1 MPGRSLHKITRI
13 EIGWFLSLAIGAWP
27 TSGLAKAIDLP
38 MAAGDGRSIVAA
50 PLSAAPSAG
59 TGVIPMVPDKRAN
72 FLDQTPSPQA
82 RRVADWAMSSGDHAG
97 LPFVVID
104 KIGAKVF
111 VFDATGMLR
120 GASMAL
126 LGFARGD
133 YTTPGIGT
141 RKLAMIRPEERTTP
155 AGRFVAAL
163 GHDLQGDILWVDY
176 DAAISLHRV
185 VTGNPGDHRKERL
198 ASKSL
203 MDKRI
208 SYGCINVPAQ
218 FYEGVVLQVFTGTSG
233 IVYILPETRKLEDF
247 FPLSTPSPGKQD
259 Q

>member
-1 MPGRSLHKITRI
+1 MPGRCLRHIIRLAAAWSLV
-13 EIGWFLSLAIGAWP
+13 LMIGAWP
-27 TSGLAKAIDLP
+27 ISGLAQAVSPLI
-38 MAAGDGRSIVAA
+38 AVGDGKSLVPASLSVGLGLPVALQPEMRS
-50 PLSAAPSAG
+50 
-59 TGVIPMVPDKRAN
+59 RHAN
-72 FLDQTPSPQA
+72 FLAESPSLEA

-104 KIGAKVF
+104 KIGARVF
-111 VFDATGMLR
+111 VFDTAGLLR

-126 LGFARGD
+126 LGFAHGD

-163 GHDLQGDILWVDY
+163 GHDLQADILWVDY

-185 VTGNPGDHRKERL
+185 VRGNPGDHRQERL

-203 MDKRI
+203 LDKRI

-218 FYEGVVLQVFTGTSG
+218 FYEAVVLQVFTGTSG
-233 IVYILPETRKLEDF
+233 IVYILPEQRKLEDV
-247 FPLSTPSPGKQD
+247 FPLSASEPGK
-259 Q
+259 